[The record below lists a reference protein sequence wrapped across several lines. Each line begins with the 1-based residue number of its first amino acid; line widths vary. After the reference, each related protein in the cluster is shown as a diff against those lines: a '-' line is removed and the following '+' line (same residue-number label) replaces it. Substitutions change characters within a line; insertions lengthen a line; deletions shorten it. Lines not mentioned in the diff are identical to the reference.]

1 VNDLLFRLKRNTLI
15 VAVVIFALTLVAC
28 SQVINQGLS
37 EDQANEILVV
47 LERNGIQ
54 ASKAQQEGGETVAF
68 TISVPKRDAARAMQI
83 LRENDLPQQQAK
95 GFNEVF
101 AKTSLIPTAMEEKAM
116 YLQAVCG
123 ELAKT
128 IEAING
134 VVDARV
140 HVVLPE
146 TDVLKQELQGPTT
159 PKAAVL
165 IKYKAR
171 RNGEM
176 PYKPEDIR
184 QLIANSVEA
193 LKPSDVTV
201 VSSQVFGD
209 QQPNLIYVGPLKMT
223 EDSRN
228 GLYIAVG
235 FLIFVL
241 LLFGGILIMS
251 AKSSMTLKKENAKL
265 KAAALAAGRSLAKTE
280 NK

>member
-1 VNDLLFRLKRNTLI
+1 MNDLLFRLKRNTLLI
-15 VAVVIFALTLVAC
+15 AVVIFALSLVAC

-37 EDQANEILVV
+37 EEQANEILVV

-54 ASKAQQEGGETVAF
+54 ASKATQEGGETVAF
-68 TISVPKRDAARAMQI
+68 NISVPKRDAARAMQI

-146 TDVLKQELQGPTT
+146 TDILKQELQGPTT

-165 IKYKAR
+165 IKYKVR

-176 PYKPEDIR
+176 PYKPDDIR
-184 QLIANSVEA
+184 RLVANSIEA
-193 LKPSDVTV
+193 LKPDDVTV

-223 EDSRN
+223 EDSRPY
-228 GLYIAVG
+228 LYGGIG
-235 FLIFVL
+235 FLVL
-241 LLFGGILIMS
+241 MMLLFGGILIMS
-251 AKSSMTLKKENAKL
+251 ARGAMTLKKENAKL
-265 KAAALAAGRSLAKTE
+265 KAAAAAGRSLAKAE
-280 NK
+280 AK

>member
-15 VAVVIFALTLVAC
+15 IAVVIFAMTLVAC
-28 SQVINQGLS
+28 SQAINHGLS
-37 EDQANEILVV
+37 EDQANEIQVV

-54 ASKAQQEGGETVAF
+54 ADKAAEEGGETVAF

-83 LRENDLPQQQAK
+83 LRENDLPQVQAK

-101 AKTSLIPTAMEEKAM
+101 AKTSLIPTAMEEKAL

-146 TDVLKQELQGPTT
+146 TDILKQELQGPTT

-165 IKYKAR
+165 IKYKVR

-176 PYKPEDIR
+176 PYKPDDIR
-184 QLIANSVEA
+184 QLVANSVEA

-209 QQPNLIYVGPLKMT
+209 AQPNLIYVGPLKMT
-223 EDSRN
+223 EDSRS
-228 GLYIAVG
+228 GLYMAVG
-235 FLIFVL
+235 FIVFVL
-241 LLFGGILIMS
+241 LLFGAILIMS
-251 AKSSMTLKKENAKL
+251 GKSAMSLKKENAKL

>member
-1 VNDLLFRLKRNTLI
+1 MNDLLFRLKRNTLLI
-15 VAVVIFALTLVAC
+15 AVVIFAMTLVAC
-28 SQVINQGLS
+28 SQAINHGLS
-37 EDQANEILVV
+37 EDQANEIQVV

-54 ASKAQQEGGETVAF
+54 ASKAAEEGGETVAYS
-68 TISVPKRDAARAMQI
+68 ISVPKRDAARAMQI

-101 AKTSLIPTAMEEKAM
+101 AKTSLIPTAMEEKAL

-146 TDVLKQELQGPTT
+146 SDVLKQELQGPTT

-165 IKYKAR
+165 IKYKVR

-176 PYKPEDIR
+176 PYKPDDIR
-184 QLIANSVEA
+184 QLVANSVEA
-193 LKPSDVTV
+193 LKSSDVTV

-209 QQPNLIYVGPLKMT
+209 QRPNLIYVGPLKMT
-223 EDSRN
+223 EDSRHWPVHGCWIYSFCSPSVWRN
-228 GLYIAVG
+228 LDHVRQECHVIEKRKFKIESCGV
-235 FLIFVL
+235 
-241 LLFGGILIMS
+241 
-251 AKSSMTLKKENAKL
+251 SS
-265 KAAALAAGRSLAKTE
+265 GTE
-280 NK
+280 PRKN

>member
-1 VNDLLFRLKRNTLI
+1 MNDLLYCLKRKTLI
-15 VAVVIFALTLVAC
+15 IAVVIFALSLVAC

-47 LERNGIQ
+47 LEKNGIQ

-68 TISVPKRDAARAMQI
+68 NISVPKRDAARAMQI

-165 IKYKAR
+165 IKYKVR

-176 PYKPEDIR
+176 PYKPDDIR
-184 QLIANSVEA
+184 RLVANSIEA
-193 LKPSDVTV
+193 LKADDVTV
-201 VSSQVFGD
+201 VSSQVFSD

-223 EDSRN
+223 EDSRP

-235 FLIFVL
+235 VLVFFL
-241 LLFGGILIMS
+241 LLFGAILIMS
-251 AKSSMTLKKENAKL
+251 SKSAMSLKKENAKL

-280 NK
+280 SK

>member
-1 VNDLLFRLKRNTLI
+1 VNDLLFRLKQNSLLVGI
-15 VAVVIFALTLVAC
+15 VIIALALAAC
-28 SQVINQGLS
+28 SQPINQGLS
-37 EDQANEILVV
+37 EEQANEILVV

-54 ASKAQQEGGETVAF
+54 ATKAVEEGGETVAF
-68 TISVPKRDAARAMQI
+68 TINVPKRDAARAMQI

-128 IEAING
+128 IEAIIG

-165 IKYKAR
+165 IKYKVR
-171 RNGEM
+171 RSGEM
-176 PYKPEDIR
+176 PYKPDDIR
-184 QLIANSVEA
+184 QLVANSIEA
-193 LKPSDVTV
+193 LKPGDVTV

-223 EDSRN
+223 EDSRPY
-228 GLYIAVG
+228 LYGFAG
-235 FLIFVL
+235 FLVLIL

-251 AKSSMTLKKENAKL
+251 ARGAMVLKKEVAKL
-265 KAAALAAGRSLAKTE
+265 KAASAAAGRSLAKTE

>member
-1 VNDLLFRLKRNTLI
+1 MNDLLYCLKRNTLI
-15 VAVVIFALTLVAC
+15 IAVVIFSMSLVAC

-54 ASKAQQEGGETVAF
+54 ATKALQEGGETVQF
-68 TISVPKRDAARAMQI
+68 TISVPKRDSARAMQI

-123 ELAKT
+123 ELAIT

-165 IKYKAR
+165 IKYKVR

-176 PYKPEDIR
+176 PYKPDDIR
-184 QLIANSVEA
+184 RLVANSIEA
-193 LKPSDVTV
+193 LKPDDVTV

-223 EDSRN
+223 EDSRPY
-228 GLYIAVG
+228 LYGALG
-235 FLIFVL
+235 FLIFIL
-241 LLFGGILIMS
+241 LLFGAILIMS
-251 AKSSMTLKKENAKL
+251 GKSAMSLKRENAKL
-265 KAAALAAGRSLAKTE
+265 KAAAAAGRSLAKAE
-280 NK
+280 GK

>member
-1 VNDLLFRLKRNTLI
+1 MNDLLFRLKRNTLI
-15 VAVVIFALTLVAC
+15 IAVVIIALTLVAC

-37 EDQANEILVV
+37 EEQANEILVV

-68 TISVPKRDAARAMQI
+68 NISVPKRDAARAMQI

-165 IKYKAR
+165 IKYKVR

-176 PYKPEDIR
+176 PYKPDDIR
-184 QLIANSVEA
+184 QLVANSVEA

-223 EDSRN
+223 EDSRP
-228 GLYIAVG
+228 GLYMAVG
-235 FLIFVL
+235 FLVFVL
-241 LLFGGILIMS
+241 LLFGAILIMS
-251 AKSSMTLKKENAKL
+251 GKSAMSLKKENAKL

-280 NK
+280 GK

>member
-1 VNDLLFRLKRNTLI
+1 VNDLLFRLKQNSLLVGI
-15 VAVVIFALTLVAC
+15 VIIALALAAC
-28 SQVINQGLS
+28 SQPINQGLS
-37 EDQANEILVV
+37 EEQANEILVV

-54 ASKAQQEGGETVAF
+54 ATKAVEEGGETVAF
-68 TISVPKRDAARAMQI
+68 TINVPKRDAARAMQI

-165 IKYKAR
+165 IKYKVR
-171 RNGEM
+171 RSGEM
-176 PYKPEDIR
+176 PYKPDDIR
-184 QLIANSVEA
+184 QLVANSIEA
-193 LKPSDVTV
+193 LKPGDVTV

-223 EDSRN
+223 EDSRPY
-228 GLYIAVG
+228 LYGFAG
-235 FLIFVL
+235 FLVLIL

-251 AKSSMTLKKENAKL
+251 ARGAMVLKKEVAKL
-265 KAAALAAGRSLAKTE
+265 KAASAAAGRSLAKTE

>member
-1 VNDLLFRLKRNTLI
+1 VNDLLFRLKRNTLLI
-15 VAVVIFALTLVAC
+15 AVVIFALSLVAC
-28 SQVINQGLS
+28 SQAINHGLS
-37 EDQANEILVV
+37 EDQANEIQVV

-54 ASKAQQEGGETVAF
+54 ATKAAEEGGETVAF

-101 AKTSLIPTAMEEKAM
+101 AKTSLIPTAMEEKAL

-146 TDVLKQELQGPTT
+146 SDILKQELQGPTT

-165 IKYKAR
+165 IKYKVR

-176 PYKPEDIR
+176 PYKPDDIR
-184 QLIANSVEA
+184 QLVANSVEA
-193 LKPSDVTV
+193 LKASDVTV

-209 QQPNLIYVGPLKMT
+209 TQPNLIYVGPLKMT
-223 EDSRN
+223 EDSRPYLF
-228 GLYIAVG
+228 GAVG
-235 FLIFVL
+235 FLVLIL

-251 AKSSMTLKKENAKL
+251 ARGAMTLKKENSKL
-265 KAAALAAGRSLAKTE
+265 KAAAAAGRSLAKAE
-280 NK
+280 SK